1 LWKISV
7 ILAIAVLG
15 VMVNLKPQEIT
26 AQQQPEPQSDQPPGT
41 TEETVNPRRLSM
53 TFQVETPQEILVK
66 DGDRLIAGQI
76 VASNQQIKTDLIAQK
91 QETQLALKVLTS
103 PLLHPP
109 APPEPSYANE
119 KAAIDSAK
127 AAIAYWEKLPEPEFR
142 FIDKNLVTT
151 FEQDVLEKRQEIAR
165 RKMQAHFTLNT
176 AIANLQEAEAN
187 YQKELYSHQ
196 LKLLEID
203 QEERRRLT
211 EAISLREKIATLDKA
226 LQDADFKSPY
236 SGKIRKVRILGQNGR
251 LLNVEI
257 LVINPNPTDN
267 RL

>member
-1 LWKISV
+1 MWKISAILV
-7 ILAIAVLG
+7 ITVLG

-26 AQQQPEPQSDQPPGT
+26 AQQQQEQPPAQP
-41 TEETVNPRRLSM
+41 EETVNPRRLSM
-53 TFQVETPQEILVK
+53 TFQVESPQEILVK
-66 DGDRLIAGQI
+66 DGDRLVAGQI
-76 VASNQQIKTDLIAQK
+76 VASNQRLKADLTAQK

-103 PLLHPP
+103 PLHRPP
-109 APPEPSYANE
+109 APPQPSYANE
-119 KAAIDSAK
+119 RAAIDSAK
-127 AAIAYWEKLPEPEFR
+127 AAIAYWEKLPEPEFK
-142 FIDKNLVTT
+142 FVDKDLVTT
-151 FEQDVLEKRQEIAR
+151 FEQDVLEKRQDIAR

-187 YQKELYSHQ
+187 YQRELYSHQ

-211 EAISLREKIATLDKA
+211 EAIALREKVATLDKA

-267 RL
+267 NRL